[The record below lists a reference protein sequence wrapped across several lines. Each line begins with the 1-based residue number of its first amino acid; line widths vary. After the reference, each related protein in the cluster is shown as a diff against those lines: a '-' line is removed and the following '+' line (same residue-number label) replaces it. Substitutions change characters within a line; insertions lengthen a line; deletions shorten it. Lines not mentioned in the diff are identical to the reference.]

1 MKLGWKY
8 QFKRIVK
15 DFWIHLIL
23 STVSIIIICK
33 FSNAPVCC
41 EALANVFLRP
51 ADGTVEYEVF
61 RVLENLSLAYL
72 AALIFYL
79 IVTYGPSRK
88 QERRAIKHATSHI
101 ESIQMWMSRVIN
113 YLAYDLAFQDIERC
127 TEEHK
132 AAIDN
137 YTFPDIPEFL
147 YITESHK
154 EDNVSGHVELYN
166 GREQAITAG
175 RILSNELKAVYEL
188 FVDVGKLPED
198 IQNILTEICCSGFLH
213 KLTGILPA
221 EEPEIDGIKYKTAF
235 LNFYDDLSFF
245 IYLEKE
251 LRKYITP
258 IEVLTFRK
266 ATEAE
271 KQAWTKQQIELRK
284 ANPHIQKL
292 YEYLTQK

>member
-1 MKLGWKY
+1 M
-8 QFKRIVK
+8 
-15 DFWIHLIL
+15 
-23 STVSIIIICK
+23 
-33 FSNAPVCC
+33 
-41 EALANVFLRP
+41 
-51 ADGTVEYEVF
+51 
-61 RVLENLSLAYL
+61 
-72 AALIFYL
+72 
-79 IVTYGPSRK
+79 
-88 QERRAIKHATSHI
+88 
-101 ESIQMWMSRVIN
+101 
-113 YLAYDLAFQDIERC
+113 
-127 TEEHK
+127 
-132 AAIDN
+132 
-137 YTFPDIPEFL
+137 
-147 YITESHK
+147 
-154 EDNVSGHVELYN
+154 YN

-198 IQNILTEICCSGFLH
+198 IQSILTEIRCSGFLH

-292 YEYLTQK
+292 YEHLTQK